1 MQINKCKLGY
11 GGTKSEME
19 RLLADAQKL
28 SGVKYNISNL
38 NDVYEA
44 IHVVQKELKVSGIS
58 AEEAAEMVAAG
69 LMTQEEAF
77 EAMGTTAK
85 EAATTF
91 SGSFASMQAAASNV
105 LANLTLGEDI
115 SPALD
120 ALSETVFT
128 FIGGNL
134 LPMMGNIFSGLPDVL
149 QASMSMAIQGLN
161 LAANNAGEIV
171 KEGAEL
177 VAGFGVSIISA
188 APYLV
193 ESGVALVG
201 AVGRGIL
208 DTDWKQVAKSAINDL
223 RSNLDIASCEI
234 FGSDKSIIEAV
245 ASSIKSNLPEM
256 VDAAGDMIDA
266 AVDYIMSDGLPMV
279 WDVGTDVALSLVDGA
294 IDRAPKV
301 AGAALNLCGRF
312 LGAVAEN
319 LPEFLASG
327 IAVTGKLVAGLIKA
341 TPEVVAAAWEIAL
354 NIKDKFLSYNWAQ
367 LGKDILAGIAKGI
380 YSAVGS
386 IITAVK
392 DAARRALS
400 GAKDALEIRSPSRKF
415 QNEVG
420 AQIPAGIAVGVEK
433 NSDAVKSA
441 MRELS
446 DYAQTSFDTSLSV
459 KGSMSFATSGSA
471 PVEAQ
476 SDSVVTLMRDLLDS
490 NLQAYER
497 IIYLLELL
505 LEAILNIDIG
515 GDTITKLITDYQ
527 RKVAV
532 VKGG

>member
-44 IHVVQKELKVSGIS
+44 IHVVQEELGV
-58 AEEAAEMVAAG
+58 
-69 LMTQEEAF
+69 T
-77 EAMGTTAK
+77 GTTAL
-85 EAATTF
+85 ESAETF
-91 SGSFASMQAAASNV
+91 SGSLASMQAAASNV

-115 SPALD
+115 QPSLEALGK
-120 ALSETVFT
+120 TVGT
-128 FIGGNL
+128 FVGGNL
-134 LPMMGNIFSGLPDVL
+134 IPMVGNIFTGLPHV
-149 QASMSMAIQGLN
+149 AI
-161 LAANNAGEIV
+161 
-171 KEGAEL
+171 GAITAFDWKTCL
-177 VAGFGVSIISA
+177 TGM
-188 APYLV
+188 
-193 ESGVALVG
+193 
-201 AVGRGIL
+201 L
-208 DTDWKQVAKSAINDL
+208 DTGKKIVVSYSDL
-223 RSNLDIASCEI
+223 I
-234 FGSDKSIIEAV
+234 FGTDPSVIKSV
-245 ASSIKSNLPEM
+245 ASGIRSNLPEIT
-256 VDAAGDMIDA
+256 DAAGDTIEAMVGYVMA
-266 AVDYIMSDGLPMV
+266 DGLPMV
-279 WDVGTDVALSLVDGA
+279 FDVGTDVALSLVDGV
-294 IDRAPKV
+294 IDCAPEA
-301 AGAALNLCGRF
+301 AGAALTLCGRF
-312 LGAVAEN
+312 LGAVASNSPKLIE
-319 LPEFLASG
+319 SG
-327 IAVTGKLVAGLIKA
+327 ITAAGKLAAGLIKA
-341 TPEVVAAAWEIAL
+341 TPEAVAAAWKITL